1 VTPKNPRWW
10 LTQDSA
16 AVVIDAP
23 PERLYDM
30 VADLECMGQWS
41 PECQRVE
48 WTDGSRG
55 PSEGATFVG
64 HNKGG
69 PMGLMKWS
77 RHGRVVTADPGRV
90 FSFATEE
97 GGRESTLWS
106 YRFEPVDGGTRVTE
120 SYDVKWIPTWARIV
134 DVPTNRHGEL
144 QEAMRHTLGRLKA
157 AAEASPAE
165 GALLPP
171 NEGGQR

>member
-1 VTPKNPRWW
+1 
-10 LTQDSA
+10 
-16 AVVIDAP
+16 
-23 PERLYDM
+23 M

-48 WTDGSRG
+48 WTDGSG
-55 PSEGATFVG
+55 GSAQGATFVG

-77 RHGRVVTADPGRV
+77 RHGRVVTADPGRE

-106 YRFEPVDGGTRVTE
+106 YRFDPVEGGTRVTE

-144 QEAMRHTLGRLKA
+144 QEAMRHTLRRLKA
-157 AAEASPAE
+157 AAEGSPV
-165 GALLPP
+165 PT
-171 NEGGQR
+171 NERDQP

>member
-1 VTPKNPRWW
+1 VVA
-10 LTQDSA
+10 QDSA

-48 WTDGSRG
+48 WTDGSG
-55 PSEGATFVG
+55 GSAQGATFVG

-77 RHGRVVTADPGRV
+77 RHGRVVTADPGRE

-144 QEAMRHTLGRLKA
+144 QEAMRHTLSRLKA
-157 AAEASPAE
+157 AAEGSRAE
-165 GALLPP
+165 GVLLPP
-171 NEGGQR
+171 NEGDQR

>member
-1 VTPKNPRWW
+1 M
-10 LTQDSA
+10 
-16 AVVIDAP
+16 VIDAP

-48 WTDGSRG
+48 WTDGSG
-55 PSEGATFVG
+55 GSAQGATFVG

-77 RHGRVVTADPGRV
+77 RHGRVVTADPGRE

-144 QEAMRHTLGRLKA
+144 QEAMRHTLSRLKA
-157 AAEASPAE
+157 AAEGSRAE
-165 GALLPP
+165 GVLLPP
-171 NEGGQR
+171 NEGDQR

>member
-10 LTQDSA
+10 LTHDSA
-16 AVVIDAP
+16 AAVISAP
-23 PERLYDM
+23 AERLYDM

-55 PSEGATFVG
+55 PAEGATFVG

-77 RHGRVVTADPGRV
+77 RHGRVVTADPGRE

>member
-1 VTPKNPRWW
+1 M
-10 LTQDSA
+10 
-16 AVVIDAP
+16 VIDAP

-48 WTDGSRG
+48 WTDGSGG
-55 PSEGATFVG
+55 PAQGATFVG

-77 RHGRVVTADPGRV
+77 RHGRVVTADPGRE

-144 QEAMRHTLGRLKA
+144 QEAMRHTLSRLKA
-157 AAEASPAE
+157 AAEGSRAE
-165 GALLPP
+165 GVLLPP
-171 NEGGQR
+171 NEGDQR

>member
-1 VTPKNPRWW
+1 M
-10 LTQDSA
+10 
-16 AVVIDAP
+16 VIDAP
-23 PERLYDM
+23 SERLYEM

-48 WTDGSRG
+48 WTDGSSG
-55 PSEGATFVG
+55 PAEGATFVG

-77 RHGRVVTADPGRV
+77 RHGRVVTADPGRE

-106 YRFEPVDGGTRVTE
+106 YRFEAVDGGTKVTE

-144 QEAMRHTLGRLKA
+144 REAMRHTLGRLKA
-157 AAEASPAE
+157 AAEGSPVT
-165 GALLPP
+165 P
-171 NEGGQR
+171 NERDRP

>member
-1 VTPKNPRWW
+1 M
-10 LTQDSA
+10 
-16 AVVIDAP
+16 VIDAP
-23 PERLYDM
+23 SERLYDM
-30 VADLECMGQWS
+30 VADLERMGHWS

-48 WTDGSRG
+48 WTDGSSG
-55 PSEGATFVG
+55 PAQGATFVG

-77 RHGRVVTADPGRV
+77 RHGRVVTADPGRE

-106 YRFEPVDGGTRVTE
+106 YRFDPVDGGTRVTE
-120 SYDVKWIPTWARIV
+120 SYEVKWIPTWARIV

-157 AAEASPAE
+157 AAEASPVT
-165 GALLPP
+165 P
-171 NEGGQR
+171 NERDQP

>member
-16 AVVIDAP
+16 ALVIDAP

-30 VADLECMGQWS
+30 VADLERMGQWS

-48 WTDGSRG
+48 WTGGSGG
-55 PSEGATFVG
+55 PAQDATFVG

-77 RHGRVVTADPGRV
+77 RRGRVVTADPGRE

-106 YRFEPVDGGTRVTE
+106 YRFNPVEGGTRVTE
-120 SYDVKWIPTWARIV
+120 SYDVKWIPAWARII

-144 QEAMRHTLGRLKA
+144 QEAMRHTLRRLKA
-157 AAEASPAE
+157 AAEGSPVEEASID
-165 GALLPP
+165 
-171 NEGGQR
+171 

>member
-1 VTPKNPRWW
+1 
-10 LTQDSA
+10 
-16 AVVIDAP
+16 VVIDAP

-48 WTDGSRG
+48 WTDGSG
-55 PSEGATFVG
+55 GSAQGATFVG

-77 RHGRVVTADPGRV
+77 RHGRVVTADPGRE

-106 YRFEPVDGGTRVTE
+106 YRFDPVEGGTRVTE

-144 QEAMRHTLGRLKA
+144 QEAMRHTLRRLKA
-157 AAEASPAE
+157 AAEGSPV
-165 GALLPP
+165 PT
-171 NEGGQR
+171 NERDQP